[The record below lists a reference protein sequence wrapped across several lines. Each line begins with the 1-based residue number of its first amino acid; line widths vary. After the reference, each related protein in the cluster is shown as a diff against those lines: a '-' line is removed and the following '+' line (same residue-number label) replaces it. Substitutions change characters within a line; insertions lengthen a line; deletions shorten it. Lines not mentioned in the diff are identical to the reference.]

1 MHPKNIE
8 TTFLAYNVKVKTF
21 IKAKIETL
29 EENRNKMDLS
39 RYDKIALNIRGHD
52 VDAKVGPAEF
62 KLKYQS
68 LLNSLTDKNCKLF
81 ISGLLPR
88 TGINMKPYNSILKEL
103 SSKFEANYRQ
113 PRLVYHGVRK
123 APIRIFSGR

>member
-88 TGINMKPYNSILKEL
+88 RGINMKPYNSILKV
-103 SSKFEANYRQ
+103 KF
-113 PRLVYHGVRK
+113 PV
-123 APIRIFSGR
+123 